1 MTHEA
6 AAAESAFPG
15 RRSMKNVLA
24 RDKVVVTIRRRR
36 AATMVA
42 LASLAFV
49 LPVLRSSQPASAST
63 GAPTS
68 PSVICGNSGI
78 LAGPS
83 VAPAGSVAVPA
94 GNNTSLVA
102 GGALDAA
109 NTTYYFATGTHTIG
123 AQVIPGNNSTY
134 IGAPGAI
141 IDGGG
146 TEEPMFNQTATG
158 VTIKYLTIENFWQPS
173 GQDVV
178 NPNEASDWTIEN
190 DTIGPNNPK
199 GQASYDGYGLGVGD
213 NDTVQYNCITGNSE
227 GGFNASGGPG
237 KLLTG
242 VVISNN
248 EVSLNALGD
257 YPDNCGCAA
266 GGKIFWST
274 NAVITNNWVHDNYGT
289 GIWADFN
296 NAGANISGNYIAS
309 NWGEG
314 IEYEASYN
322 ADISDNA
329 LVGNGWASDG
339 AWPACTGSLCG
350 GQNFANGNGPLTGS
364 TDFPYG
370 AILISDSGG
379 NSLVSSNYKGT
390 LLIEGNVLTDNFG
403 GVVVYQDPQRFCG
416 SPAQGNC
423 SLQEA
428 NPIYYDNPTVSAYDG
443 VTAGSTTVTSS
454 AGFKNTQTGAVTSP
468 TVGAMVYGRYIPTGD
483 TVASVTSPNH
493 ITLTTAATGS
503 GSGLEID
510 TGTPGGCGM
519 YDLLGASPGSV
530 TGSPAAKYYDNC
542 IIAGAQGVAVS
553 GNQFNL
559 DSSTVTGC
567 TAAVLCG
574 VMATISYTPGMGD
587 YDQWNPYGSTSYSPV
602 MGTQLSESDHNVW
615 TDNAYIWSGSAAW
628 SFEVICQGGSGAV
641 SQAAWQGAPYD
652 QDSGSIFN
660 ATTTTTTQPPA
671 TTTTTVP
678 SVTTTTTVPPTTT
691 TTVPPTTTTTVP
703 PTTTTTVPPTTTTTV
718 PPTTTTTVPPTT
730 TTTVP
735 PTTTT
740 TVPPTTTTTT
750 VPPTTTTTVP
760 PTTTTT
766 VPPTTTT
773 TVPPTTT
780 TTVPP
785 TTTTTVPPTTTTTVP
800 PTTTTTVPPTTTTTV
815 PPTTT
820 TTVPPTT
827 TTTVPPTTTTTV
839 PPVQTDSVLSSSANP
854 SAVGGAVIFTAAV
867 GTGSPNVSGPTGT
880 VAFTDNGKSI
890 STCAAMVLTDS
901 KTSCTVSF
909 PAIGANTISAS
920 YSGGANY
927 APSTSGLLEETVSR
941 GSTTRLVVSRNP
953 STVFQPVR
961 FRAIIG
967 AGSGGAGS
975 PTGAVDFTRART
987 MHRARLVLLRRLW
1000 D

>member
-1 MTHEA
+1 
-6 AAAESAFPG
+6 
-15 RRSMKNVLA
+15 MKNVLA

-615 TDNAYIWSGSAAW
+615 TDNAYIWSGSVAW

-652 QDSGSIFN
+652 QDSGSTFN

-678 SVTTTTTVPPTTT
+678 SV
-691 TTVPPTTTTTVP
+691 
-703 PTTTTTVPPTTTTTV
+703 
-718 PPTTTTTVPPTT
+718 
-730 TTTVP
+730 
-735 PTTTT
+735 
-740 TVPPTTTTTT
+740 
-750 VPPTTTTTVP
+750 
-760 PTTTTT
+760 
-766 VPPTTTT
+766 
-773 TVPPTTT
+773 
-780 TTVPP
+780 
-785 TTTTTVPPTTTTTVP
+785 
-800 PTTTTTVPPTTTTTV
+800 
-815 PPTTT
+815 TTT

-867 GTGSPNVSGPTGT
+867 GTGSPNASGPTGT

-975 PTGAVDFTRART
+975 PTGAVDFTINGQPLSTCTNIVVTDSRASCT
-987 MHRARLVLLRRLW
+987 VSFSTTGTASIVARYLGSTNYAPSTSGPVEETVGLSLTRW
-1000 D
+1000 AAHAFAW

>member
-615 TDNAYIWSGSAAW
+615 TDNAYIWSGSVAW

-652 QDSGSIFN
+652 QDSGSTFN

-678 SVTTTTTVPPTTT
+678 SV
-691 TTVPPTTTTTVP
+691 
-703 PTTTTTVPPTTTTTV
+703 
-718 PPTTTTTVPPTT
+718 
-730 TTTVP
+730 
-735 PTTTT
+735 
-740 TVPPTTTTTT
+740 
-750 VPPTTTTTVP
+750 
-760 PTTTTT
+760 
-766 VPPTTTT
+766 
-773 TVPPTTT
+773 
-780 TTVPP
+780 
-785 TTTTTVPPTTTTTVP
+785 TTTTTVP

-867 GTGSPNVSGPTGT
+867 GTGSPNASGPTGT

-975 PTGAVDFTRART
+975 PTGAVDFTINGQPLSTCTNIVVTDSRASCT
-987 MHRARLVLLRRLW
+987 VSFSTTGTASIVARYLGSTNYAPSTSGPVEETVGLSLTRW
-1000 D
+1000 AAHAFAW

>member
-1 MTHEA
+1 
-6 AAAESAFPG
+6 
-15 RRSMKNVLA
+15 MKNVLA

-615 TDNAYIWSGSAAW
+615 TDNAYIWSGSVAW

-652 QDSGSIFN
+652 QDSVSTFN
-660 ATTTTTTQPPA
+660 ATTTTTTQP
-671 TTTTTVP
+671 
-678 SVTTTTTVPPTTT
+678 SV
-691 TTVPPTTTTTVP
+691 
-703 PTTTTTVPPTTTTTV
+703 
-718 PPTTTTTVPPTT
+718 
-730 TTTVP
+730 
-735 PTTTT
+735 
-740 TVPPTTTTTT
+740 
-750 VPPTTTTTVP
+750 
-760 PTTTTT
+760 
-766 VPPTTTT
+766 
-773 TVPPTTT
+773 
-780 TTVPP
+780 
-785 TTTTTVPPTTTTTVP
+785 
-800 PTTTTTVPPTTTTTV
+800 
-815 PPTTT
+815 
-820 TTVPPTT
+820 
-827 TTTVPPTTTTTV
+827 TTTTTV

-867 GTGSPNVSGPTGT
+867 GTGSPNASGPTGT

-975 PTGAVDFTRART
+975 PTGAVDFTINGQPLSTCTNIVVTDSRASCT
-987 MHRARLVLLRRLW
+987 VSFSTTGTASIVARYLGSTNYAPSTSGPVEETVGLSLTRW
-1000 D
+1000 AAHAFAW

>member
-1 MTHEA
+1 
-6 AAAESAFPG
+6 
-15 RRSMKNVLA
+15 MKNVLA

-615 TDNAYIWSGSAAW
+615 TDNAYIWSGSVAW

-652 QDSGSIFN
+652 QDSGSTFN

-678 SVTTTTTVPPTTT
+678 SV
-691 TTVPPTTTTTVP
+691 
-703 PTTTTTVPPTTTTTV
+703 
-718 PPTTTTTVPPTT
+718 
-730 TTTVP
+730 
-735 PTTTT
+735 
-740 TVPPTTTTTT
+740 
-750 VPPTTTTTVP
+750 
-760 PTTTTT
+760 
-766 VPPTTTT
+766 
-773 TVPPTTT
+773 
-780 TTVPP
+780 
-785 TTTTTVPPTTTTTVP
+785 
-800 PTTTTTVPPTTTTTV
+800 
-815 PPTTT
+815 
-820 TTVPPTT
+820 TT

-867 GTGSPNVSGPTGT
+867 GTGSPNASGPTGT

-975 PTGAVDFTRART
+975 PTGAVDFTINGQPLSTCTNIVVTDSRASCT
-987 MHRARLVLLRRLW
+987 VSFSTTGTASIVARYLGSTNYAPSTSGPVEETVGLSLTRW
-1000 D
+1000 AAHAFAW